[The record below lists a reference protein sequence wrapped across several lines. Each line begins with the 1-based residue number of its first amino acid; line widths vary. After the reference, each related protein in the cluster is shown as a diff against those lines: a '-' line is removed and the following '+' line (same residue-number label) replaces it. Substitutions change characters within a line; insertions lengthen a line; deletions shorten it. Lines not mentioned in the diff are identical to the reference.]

1 MFNQCKT
8 SILLSAIMD
17 SSSKKTRKKN
27 YTVLKDK
34 TRISP
39 ELTYIIYQSQAAIQ
53 SLEEGRENSDL
64 SIAERNVATTIPLL
78 NYNDK
83 DSLDPL
89 SKIFSFKSPKQ
100 LHFLQCYA
108 LMETT
113 WNYTWSSQI

>member
-1 MFNQCKT
+1 MFNQCNT

-53 SLEEGRENSDL
+53 SLEEESENFDL
-64 SIAERNVATTIPLL
+64 SIAEFSMATTISSL
-78 NYNDK
+78 NYNSK
-83 DSLDPL
+83 DSLHPL
-89 SKIFSFKSPKQ
+89 SKIF
-100 LHFLQCYA
+100 FL
-108 LMETT
+108 
-113 WNYTWSSQI
+113 